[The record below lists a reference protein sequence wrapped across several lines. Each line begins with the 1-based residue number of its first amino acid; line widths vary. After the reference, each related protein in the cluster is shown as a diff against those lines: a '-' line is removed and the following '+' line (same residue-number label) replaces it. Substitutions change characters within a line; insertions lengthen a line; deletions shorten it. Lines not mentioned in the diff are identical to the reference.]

1 MRKALHLLG
10 ILNDVDVEWIAG
22 NGIRRYVRSGTTLIR
37 EKMPIDSMYI
47 LLEGQLSVYTEALKG
62 LQLAVLLPGEIVGEI
77 SFVDSRLP
85 TASVMAVAD
94 SELLALPRNVLLLK
108 LEKDTAFAA
117 RFYRAIAAFLAD
129 RIRTTVGKF
138 GYGPAQQDNAESLDE
153 VEDVSMDEISMAAL
167 RFDKMLKALRT
178 DYRPKAIA

>member
-1 MRKALHLLG
+1 MRKARHLLG

-22 NGIRRYVRSGTTLIR
+22 NGTRRYVPSGTTLIR
-37 EKMPIDSMYI
+37 EKTPIDSMYI
-47 LLEGQLSVYTEALKG
+47 LLEGQLSVYTEALRG

-94 SELLALPRNVLLLK
+94 SELLALSRNVLLLK

-153 VEDVSMDEISMAAL
+153 VEDVSMDEISMAAI

>member
-22 NGIRRYVRSGTTLIR
+22 NGTRRYVPSGTTLIR
-37 EKMPIDSMYI
+37 EKTPIDSMYI
-47 LLEGQLSVYTEALKG
+47 LLEGQLSVYTEALRG

-94 SELLALPRNVLLLK
+94 SELLALSRNVLLLK

-153 VEDVSMDEISMAAL
+153 VEDVSMDEISMAAI